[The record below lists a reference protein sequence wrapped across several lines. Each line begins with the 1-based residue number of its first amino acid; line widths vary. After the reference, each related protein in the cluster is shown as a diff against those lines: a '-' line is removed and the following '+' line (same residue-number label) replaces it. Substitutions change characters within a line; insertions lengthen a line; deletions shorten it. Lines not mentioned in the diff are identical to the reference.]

1 MLHWG
6 LYGILLTQVYIYYLS
21 FPRDP
26 KVAKAFVYITFLIET
41 VQTIIIT
48 KTAWHVFAV
57 GYGNY
62 QMYDA
67 VEMGWFNIPL
77 IGGLVAFIAQ
87 IFYAYR
93 IRLLSRSFIMPAV
106 ITFFALLQLSGAL
119 ASATILDRA
128 VYFSR
133 LSVREYAITAGIW
146 NASSAL
152 CDVIIACCMVYYL
165 SRSRSKQ
172 ISSTQILLRR
182 LITVVIETG
191 VVTATIVIL
200 NLILSMLPNHIMY
213 YMATS
218 EIIAKVYSNSMLVL
232 LNSRIRFSTVEDEE
246 DEQGPPVRAGVREV
260 VQRRGTSAI
269 HFPVPP
275 RGVMVSREEMVFS
288 SPKSWLSKTAEDTS
302 ETTSI
307 DEVEREHGKPG
318 VDV

>member
-6 LYGILLTQVYIYYLS
+6 LYGILLTQVYIYHLS

-26 KVAKAFVYITFLIET
+26 KIAKAFVYVTFMIET

-57 GYGNY
+57 GYGDY
-62 QMYDA
+62 SVYDA

-77 IGGLVAFIAQ
+77 IGGTVAFIAQ

-119 ASATILDRA
+119 ASATILERA
-128 VYFSR
+128 GQFSH
-133 LSVREYAITAGIW
+133 LSVREYAITAGVG
-146 NASSAL
+146 SSF
-152 CDVIIACCMVYYL
+152 L

-172 ISSTQILLRR
+172 MSSTQILLRR

-191 VVTATIVIL
+191 VVTATIVTL
-200 NLILSMLPNHIMY
+200 NLVLSMLPNHIMY

-232 LNSRIRFSTVEDEE
+232 LNSRIRFSSAEDEE
-246 DEQGPPVRAGVREV
+246 DHHGPPVCGAARRGEAT
-260 VQRRGTSAI
+260 QRRGTSAI
-269 HFPVPP
+269 HFPIPP
-275 RGVMVSREEMVFS
+275 QGIMVSREEMVFS
-288 SPKSWLSKTAEDTS
+288 SPKSWLDKTEEDTS
-302 ETTSI
+302 ATTSI
-307 DEVEREHGKPG
+307 DEVGHEHGKPE